1 MPENSNRKLS
11 RVWRFRL
18 AAIALGLLPLALIE
32 TTLTLLELPNR
43 PAAIDPYVDLHH
55 LRPLFE
61 LDEGSEE
68 YAIGRERMHL
78 FRPATFPARKSDNT
92 YRVFALGGSTTQGEP
107 FSTETAFPKWLEL
120 NLQAQ
125 SPNTR
130 FEVINCGGLSY
141 ASYRVLA
148 ILREVLNY
156 DPDLIIVYTGHNE
169 FLERRTYEHWMQ
181 MSTRS
186 SALAWLKRLRT
197 VQMVR
202 TVFNDAA
209 ERSVAPS
216 RTELAA
222 EVDALLD
229 YSGGLDEYQR
239 DDPWREPVV
248 EHFRWNVEQ
257 MIREC
262 QQQRVPILLVRP
274 VSNLLDC
281 PPIKFEVGS
290 KLSAD
295 KRAEFARR
303 WDDLREQRDTAS
315 ELTSDP
321 ASDPATAVDE
331 LLAIDPEHAGA
342 LYLKGRMLAD
352 EQDWESAKRYLNSA
366 RDADVCPLRAISP
379 IANAVTE
386 LANRFDVPLLD
397 AEKLI
402 SDASDHRLPDSQWLI
417 DHVHP
422 TVEGHQLI
430 GEELARMCVAQRLVN
445 AENPNWKSDRK
456 RLYEDHLRGLGEAYF
471 HRGKQRL
478 EGLILWTQGR
488 AKKSKAD

>member
-1 MPENSNRKLS
+1 MPEYVNRKFS
-11 RVWRFRL
+11 RIWRFRL
-18 AAIALGLLPLALIE
+18 VAIVLGFLPLAFIE
-32 TTLTLLELPNR
+32 ATLAVLELPKR

-61 LDEGSEE
+61 LDYDSDEFV
-68 YAIGRERMHL
+68 IGRERMHL
-78 FRPATFPARKSDNT
+78 FRPATFSARKSEDT

-125 SPNTR
+125 SPNTC

-181 MSTRS
+181 ISTRS
-186 SALAWLKRLRT
+186 SALAWLKRMRT

-202 TVFNDAA
+202 TLFNDAA
-209 ERSVAPS
+209 ERADAPS
-216 RTELAA
+216 RTELAV

-229 YSGGLDEYQR
+229 YSGGLNEYRR

-248 EHFRWNVEQ
+248 EHFQWNVEQ

-262 QQQRVPILLVRP
+262 QQQRVPLVLVRP

-281 PPIKFEVGS
+281 PPIKFEINS
-290 KLSAD
+290 KLSAE
-295 KRAEFARR
+295 KQAEFARR
-303 WDDLREQRDTAS
+303 WDDLRVQRDSTNISANDPNHNS
-315 ELTSDP
+315 KHNPISDP
-321 ASDPATAVDE
+321 MAEVDALLTIDPA
-331 LLAIDPEHAGA
+331 HAGA

-352 EQDWESAKRYLNSA
+352 AKDWESAKRYLTAA
-366 RDADVCPLRAISP
+366 RDADVCPLRAVSP
-379 IANAVTE
+379 IADAVTE
-386 LANRFDVPLLD
+386 LA
-397 AEKLI
+397 
-402 SDASDHRLPDSQWLI
+402 
-417 DHVHP
+417 
-422 TVEGHQLI
+422 
-430 GEELARMCVAQRLVN
+430 AR
-445 AENPNWKSDRK
+445 
-456 RLYEDHLRGLGEAYF
+456 
-471 HRGKQRL
+471 
-478 EGLILWTQGR
+478 
-488 AKKSKAD
+488 